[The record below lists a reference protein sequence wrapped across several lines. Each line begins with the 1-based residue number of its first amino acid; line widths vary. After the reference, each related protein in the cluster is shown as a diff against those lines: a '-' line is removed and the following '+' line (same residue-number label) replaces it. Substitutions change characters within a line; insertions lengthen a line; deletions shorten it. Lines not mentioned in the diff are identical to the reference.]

1 MSSNTHVLLS
11 QIIAN
16 DLDKH
21 EEFKLDKMI
30 APSDE
35 VAAFTVVCSST
46 GEHLVVTVRRPAP

>member
-16 DLDKH
+16 YIEKH
-21 EEFKLDKMI
+21 EEFQLDKMI
-30 APSDE
+30 TPSDA

-46 GEHLVVTVRRPAP
+46 DEHLVVTVRRPAP